1 MIMLGYDSTRPQ
13 LIPATAD
20 AIFPYA
26 DGAYAWTK
34 ADLDRFPRSRR
45 RFITVTGDVTAAMI
59 CDVEHGDVPADLT
72 GPEVLQAKAITART
86 FITGRAAL
94 RRDAVIYCSRD
105 TLTAVQAHCAGL
117 EYRVG
122 LATLDG
128 SKPRC
133 YSGAAQV
140 GVQFLDTGHYDVWE
154 LFGDTSWLAR

>member
-1 MIMLGYDSTRPQ
+1 MLGYDSTRPQ

-26 DGAYAWTK
+26 DGAYAWSK
-34 ADLDRFPRSRR
+34 ADLDRFPGSRR
-45 RFITVTGDVTAAMI
+45 RFITVTGDAHAAMI

-72 GPEVLQAKAITART
+72 EAEVMQAKALTART
-86 FITGRAAL
+86 FVARRRGL
-94 RRDAVIYCSRD
+94 DRDAVIYCNRD
-105 TLTAVQAHCAGL
+105 TLTAVQAACAGL

-140 GVQFLDTGHYDVWE
+140 GVQYLDTGHYDVWE
-154 LFGDTSWLAR
+154 LFDTSWLRRR